1 MPVQLN
7 YVNYILRVGRYS
19 SYYAI
24 NFEWFLYFAWNPP
37 LRGAYFSERR
47 QRGITA
53 NYFWF
58 RYGVTTMSVVSSL
71 LEAAPSEITDATE
84 RPNPVNIG
92 PRWQRTNQEQT
103 R

>member
-1 MPVQLN
+1 
-7 YVNYILRVGRYS
+7 
-19 SYYAI
+19 
-24 NFEWFLYFAWNPP
+24 
-37 LRGAYFSERR
+37 
-47 QRGITA
+47 
-53 NYFWF
+53 
-58 RYGVTTMSVVSSL
+58 MSVVSSL